1 MRDRFQ
7 HEQIVFLA
15 SSPRSGST
23 WLSNILSTGLDYT
36 TLFEPLHLDH
46 VRAARDAGFDW
57 RTYRSELDDWESGRS
72 FLETVM
78 RGNVINSWTAREI
91 TTASAKTCRGMVIKC
106 VRATRLLPWLS
117 HQFPHIKIIY
127 LTREPA
133 AVIASQLRSKD
144 WQHATRPSVPEFLRH
159 SKSARDLTSQLTD
172 TAEFLAAQWTFDQ
185 WIAQRR
191 QNPPWLDIRYEEL
204 RSEPLKQIDRISRFL
219 NRPFDLAKAAQKIE
233 VMSRTTTKQS
243 ASATDSWKA
252 ELSVK
257 QQTQIQYIVAAITA
271 ID

>member
-1 MRDRFQ
+1 MRDRFKG
-7 HEQIVFLA
+7 EQIVFLA

-23 WLSNILSTGLDYT
+23 WLSNILSAGLDYT
-36 TLFEPLHLDH
+36 TLFEPLHLDQ
-46 VRAARDAGFDW
+46 VSAARDAGFDW

-72 FLETVM
+72 FLESVM

-91 TTASAKTCRGMVIKC
+91 TKESAKTCRGMVIKC

-117 HQFPHIKIIY
+117 HKFPNIKIIY

-133 AVIASQLRSKD
+133 AVIASQLQSRD
-144 WQHATRPSVPEFLRH
+144 WQRAKRPSAPEFLCH
-159 SKSARDLTSQLTD
+159 SKRARDLIAQLTE
-172 TAEFLAAQWTFDQ
+172 TTEFLAAQWAFDQ
-185 WIAQRR
+185 WIAQRTLS
-191 QNPPWLDIRYEEL
+191 PPWLSVSYEDL
-204 RSEPLKQIDRISRFL
+204 RSEPLKQIDRINHFL

-233 VMSRTTTKQS
+233 VMSRTTTKES

-257 QQTQIQYIVAAITA
+257 QQTQIRHIVAAVTA